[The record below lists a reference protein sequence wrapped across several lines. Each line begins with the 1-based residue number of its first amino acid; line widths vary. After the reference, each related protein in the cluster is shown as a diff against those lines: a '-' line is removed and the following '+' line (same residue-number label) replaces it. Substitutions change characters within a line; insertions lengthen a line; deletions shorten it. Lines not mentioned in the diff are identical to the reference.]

1 MSRESLVRAIKKR
14 RNLAGLTQ
22 DEVAELCGMSKK
34 TYQRIE
40 QCKTDIKL
48 SQYESIIRALN
59 VSEIDLLLD
68 KLGYDNASEVDV
80 LAASRLLPQKTR
92 RLLIEFLIS
101 LHADLSINNRK

>member
-40 QCKTDIKL
+40 
-48 SQYESIIRALN
+48 
-59 VSEIDLLLD
+59 
-68 KLGYDNASEVDV
+68 
-80 LAASRLLPQKTR
+80 
-92 RLLIEFLIS
+92 
-101 LHADLSINNRK
+101 